1 MSNVGQCLVNS
12 ERLALAVA
20 LTRAGAMERAWHEF
34 LAAGLNGERDP
45 ACLTLAGRILK
56 DRASSAASAA
66 ERATLYREA
75 AAAYAAAAEAGGGT
89 YPLINAATLYL
100 LGANAAEAQRH
111 AERVLARIQ
120 AEPDEPETPYW
131 RVATQAEALLL
142 LDRDGEGR
150 AAFAEAIALAPL
162 AWEDHASTLRQ
173 FGLILDAQG
182 KNGAWLD
189 AHRPPRSLHFGGH
202 MSFDARVGRRAHLDG
217 RIGEVLEEER
227 VGFGFGALA
236 AGADI
241 IIAEALVDRGAELHA
256 VLPGGP
262 AAFSAMS
269 VDPFGKGW
277 RRRFD
282 ALLERAATV
291 RSVRPLS
298 IAPDRAMV
306 ELADE
311 IAMGAAAMNSSRLE
325 SEALQLLVLADED
338 GAESQASGHHARWA
352 RAGWRQ
358 RILPAPREALP
369 FGDTPALRAG
379 PHTKLAV
386 LFVPGGV
393 PEGLE
398 QRLAAIAEVLRRE
411 AAPAIG
417 PYFNGDSVVMGYGD
431 AVQAAT
437 AALAVAGSLGSEA
450 ARGVGGHYG
459 AAHPVADPFGG
470 CLRLGGDP
478 AALAAAAAASA
489 PAGTVCVTGD
499 FAAALAAARRTDVR
513 WELVGEL
520 ESTGAEPVELYAL
533 KPRL

>member
-1 MSNVGQCLVNS
+1 MMTANATL
-12 ERLALAVA
+12 LAVIA
-20 LTRAGAMERAWHEF
+20 LVRAGAHERAWALLRQSG
-34 LAAGLNGERDP
+34 LAESDAAPVLSVRGRLLKEEALRASGDQR
-45 ACLTLAGRILK
+45 LTLF
-56 DRASSAASAA
+56 RAAASAYA
-66 ERATLYREA
+66 RAA
-75 AAAYAAAAEAGGGT
+75 SASPSSYAM
-89 YPLINAATLYL
+89 INAATLACL
-100 LGANAAEAQRH
+100 ADDFATAEETART
-111 AERVLARIQ
+111 VLEKVAS
-120 AEPDEPETPYW
+120 EPGEAETPYW
-131 RVATQAEALLL
+131 RAATRAEALLL
-142 LDRDGEGR
+142 LNRDDEAR
-150 AAFAEAIALAPL
+150 TALAEAVLVAPL
-162 AWEDHASTLRQ
+162 AWEDRASTLRQ
-173 FGLILDAQG
+173 FALILNAQSKDAS
-182 KNGAWLD
+182 WLD
-189 AHRPPRSLHFGGH
+189 EHRPPRSLHFGGH

-217 RIGEVLEEER
+217 RIAAVLEEER

-311 IAMGAAAMNSSRLE
+311 IAMGAAAMNARRLE

-369 FGDTPALRAG
+369 FGNTPALRAG